1 MKIHHHI
8 PRRLTALFLVMAVML
23 SLVPTAFAGQQ
34 DSYHDPAEHW
44 KEANNRTNELDAN
57 AVVTIETFTCGE
69 CGKATSFE
77 ILRTPEYTRDG
88 QTAMSR
94 NVRYSDGTLI
104 GGEGTGAILDG
115 VPGQDAWYT
124 GYHWTKAVCQTCGGI
139 NTNMGK
145 TDYCY
150 LRNVYW
156 LYDCASNF
164 FEELPETQTIEQV
177 DDTYHRVTTASGE
190 YCGFCYGTFKETS
203 SELVRHSL
211 EADVL
216 PQPANGRFAQV
227 EHCTLCDYQQYDY
240 TTAKAVIADYYG
252 VVDGQPH
259 TVTVSDL
266 SDAGVSVSIRYG
278 NSAESCTLTSA
289 PNYTEAGQYVVY
301 YAIT

>member
-1 MKIHHHI
+1 MKNHHHI
-8 PRRLTALFLVMAVML
+8 SRRLSALLLVLAVML

-77 ILRTPEYTRDG
+77 VLRTPEYTRDG

-115 VPGQDAWYT
+115 VPGQDAYYT
-124 GYHWTKAVCQTCGGI
+124 AYHWTKAVCQTCGGI

-156 LYDCASNF
+156 LYDCANNF
-164 FEELPETQTIEQV
+164 FEELPETQSIEQV
-177 DDTYHRVTTASGE
+177 DDTYHCVTTTSGE
-190 YCGFCYGTFKETS
+190 YCGFCYGTFTM
-203 SELVRHSL
+203 
-211 EADVL
+211 VL
-216 PQPANGRFAQV
+216 AMP
-227 EHCTLCDYQQYDY
+227 
-240 TTAKAVIADYYG
+240 
-252 VVDGQPH
+252 
-259 TVTVSDL
+259 
-266 SDAGVSVSIRYG
+266 
-278 NSAESCTLTSA
+278 
-289 PNYTEAGQYVVY
+289 
-301 YAIT
+301 